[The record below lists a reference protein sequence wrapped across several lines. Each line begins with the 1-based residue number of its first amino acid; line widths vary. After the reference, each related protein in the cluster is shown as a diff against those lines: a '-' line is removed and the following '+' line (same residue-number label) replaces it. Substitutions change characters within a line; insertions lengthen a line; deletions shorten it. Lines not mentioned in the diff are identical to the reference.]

1 MRAKSAAQVT
11 VATSA
16 GKESACCSAQLSK
29 VADGKDKAAS
39 GPRSKPTAAHSH
51 KETTEHIKLGGEPR
65 ATDFPLGHSSKC
77 VAEKRKGH
85 SKDTSQLHIEESD
98 ETT

>member
-1 MRAKSAAQVT
+1 M
-11 VATSA
+11 ATNAS
-16 GKESACCSAQLSK
+16 KEPACCSTQLSR
-29 VADGKDKAAS
+29 VADDKDKAAS
-39 GPRSKPTAAHSH
+39 GPSSKPTAAHSH

-77 VAEKRKGH
+77 VAGNKGGH
-85 SKDTSQLHIEESD
+85 SKETSQLHMEEFD